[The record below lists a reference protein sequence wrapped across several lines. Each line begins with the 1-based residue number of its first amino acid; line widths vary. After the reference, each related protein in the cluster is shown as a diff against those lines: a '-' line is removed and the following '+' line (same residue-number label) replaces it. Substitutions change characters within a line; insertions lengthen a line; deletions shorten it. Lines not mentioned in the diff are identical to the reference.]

1 MISRLEIL
9 VDLNIVRCD
18 CDHCAY
24 EKIDALMA
32 ALEAGDLIAVT
43 DGDQTVGLI
52 ITAQGRAALGPPLPW
67 CSA

>member
-1 MISRLEIL
+1 MIDRLTL
-9 VDLNIVRCD
+9 LADLNVVTCD

-32 ALEAGDLIAVT
+32 ALEAGDLVAIT
-43 DGDQTVGLI
+43 DGDQTVGLA

-67 CSA
+67 TSA